1 MTEIQLLETSQK
13 NFYPELKK
21 LLSVK
26 ETKAEETERV
36 VLEILEAVKSQGDA
50 AVLKYTKRFDKND
63 ASTVKK
69 LALGHDEFHSA
80 LKQIPQ
86 ERRNALEH
94 SAERIRDY
102 AEHQKLHSW
111 EYEDANGNKLG
122 QKITPVDSV
131 GIYVPGGRAA
141 YASSVLM
148 SAIPAKVAGVENLIM
163 VSPATSGKLNEMV
176 LAAAAIAGVDI
187 AYQIGGAQAIA
198 ALAYGTSTISAV
210 DKIVGP
216 GNTYVAIAKQK
227 VFGDVGIDMI
237 AGPSEV
243 VVVCD
248 GITNP
253 DWVAMDLLSQAEH
266 DENARAILIATKQP
280 YIQQVQKSIEKFIN
294 KLPRAEII
302 KKSLNSNGIF
312 IKVENLQE
320 ASEVVNFLA
329 PEHLELFLEDAD
341 SILPLIRHAG
351 AIFLGEYTPEVF
363 GDYCAGPNHVLP
375 TMGTSRFSSPLGVY
389 EFQKRTSIIKC
400 SSLGAQALAD
410 TAATMAESE
419 GLDAHALA
427 AKFRIEEK

>member
-1 MTEIQLLETSQK
+1 MIEIQLLDTSQK
-13 NFYPELKK
+13 DFYPALKK
-21 LLSVK
+21 LLSAK
-26 ETKAEETERV
+26 EAEASEAESV
-36 VLEILEAVKSQGDA
+36 VLEILEAVKLHGDA
-50 AVLKYTKRFDKND
+50 AVLKYTKQFDKND
-63 ASTVKK
+63 VTSVSK
-69 LALGHDEFHSA
+69 LALGHDEFHAA

-94 SAERIRDY
+94 SAERIREY
-102 AEHQKLHSW
+102 AERQKLHSW
-111 EYEDANGNKLG
+111 EYEDASGTKLG
-122 QKITPVDSV
+122 QKITPLDSV
-131 GIYVPGGRAA
+131 GIYVPGGQAA

-148 SAIPAKVAGVENLIM
+148 NAIPAKLAGVENLVM
-163 VSPATSGKLNEMV
+163 VSPATNGKLNEMV

-198 ALAYGTSTISAV
+198 ALTYGTSTICAV

-243 VVVCD
+243 VVLCD
-248 GITNP
+248 GITDP

-266 DENARAILIATKQP
+266 DENARAILLTTKQS
-280 YIQQVQKSIEKFIN
+280 YIQQVQKSIEKFID

-302 KKSLNSNGIF
+302 KKSLSSNGIF

-329 PEHLELFLEDAD
+329 PEHLELFIEDAG

-389 EFQKRTSIIKC
+389 EFQKRTSIIQC
-400 SSLGAQALAD
+400 SSVGAQALAD